1 MEDLDFV
8 PMCRVFWGKYLPMPE
23 IQQFDLHLGLGLG
36 LGFGLGGRIFHK
48 SHHFFL
54 VLMTTSLVLECVC
67 DHVRERVREHVREHS
82 RTGVREQCSR
92 TPVRENHFTNE
103 HEHEL
108 FANTWCSRTAHL
120 PAESRER
127 TANEHERTRTQTLFA
142 NSFANYQPCFKK
154 LLRHDQACKWHLPR
168 NYPCERNYLENY

>member
-8 PMCRVFWGKYLPMPE
+8 PVCRVFWGKYLPMPE
-23 IQQFDLHLGLGLG
+23 IQQFDLHLG

-54 VLMTTSLVLECVC
+54 VLMTTSLVLECVR

-82 RTGVREQCSR
+82 RTVFANSVREHLFVRTTSR
-92 TPVRENHFTNE
+92 TNTNT
-103 HEHEL
+103 
-108 FANTWCSRTAHL
+108 NCSRTAHL

-142 NSFANYQPCFKK
+142 NSFANVKPWIISELANHSFKYII
-154 LLRHDQACKWHLPR
+154 LWP
-168 NYPCERNYLENY
+168 